1 MSSDTI
7 SMLALIVAGLS
18 FLVSVYG
25 IVKDN
30 SRLKTVARLTYNHS
44 ASLDNPPPQM
54 QVVLVNQGKRPIT
67 ITHFGFSVSRKEHI
81 WQSLVTPQPVV
92 DDDGMAV
99 SFPQG
104 LAQDIGI
111 KLNDGDVYEAIIE
124 HHDFELLYSSAH
136 DYKEA
141 KLFFFMDVLGKR
153 HKVKNS
159 EKLVST
165 LRNYKA

>member
-25 IVKDN
+25 IMKDN
-30 SRLKTVARLTYNHS
+30 SRLKTVAKITYNHS

-81 WQSLVTPQPVV
+81 WQSLVTPKPLVNE
-92 DDDGMAV
+92 DGVAV

-111 KLNDGDVYEAIIE
+111 KLNDGDVYEAVIE

-141 KLFFFMDVLGKR
+141 KSFFFMDVLGKR
-153 HKVKNS
+153 YKVKNS
-159 EKLVST
+159 EKLVGA
-165 LRNYKA
+165 LRSYKA